1 MMKRAGGFF
10 ILGMLI
16 CGGVTPAAAGTIAI
30 VGGMVFDGTGA
41 AARRGTILIQ
51 DDRITAVGRDVT
63 VPADARV
70 IDVHGM
76 AVTPGLYDLHTHW
89 GLEGTPADVPS
100 IAHAYL
106 VSGVTTVNDF
116 NEETEAFAPLRTWL
130 VRMPAP
136 HVNFAARIS
145 TPGGHGADWS
155 DQDTTR
161 WASTAASGKAAI
173 DSVVAY
179 HPDLIKIFTDGW
191 RYGRMPDDTSMN
203 EQTLA
208 AAVAQAHAD
217 HLKVMTHTVTVE
229 RGLLAAR
236 AKVDSLAHSMQDRV
250 LTSADIATIRA
261 SGMGDIATLAV
272 YDPDKWRRVPE
283 HKVAPNTRLFDNAL
297 KNVRKLYKAG
307 VPIGVGTDAGMPA
320 TPHGESTL
328 HELELLV
335 RAGLTPAQALVAA
348 TRVSATLQGQ
358 QTDRGTIAPG
368 MRADITVFD
377 GRPWKHIADIHH
389 VAMTM
394 VDGRPLIGL
403 GALPDQASG
412 TGWPAPVPAGRLI
425 DDFERA
431 DGRSSLN
438 TLRRDTMDW
447 GQDRTEEVS
456 GTMTRETG
464 RGKILFMAARMAD
477 KKDAYAGVAVP
488 LSTGSVLPVDVTAY
502 KGITL
507 EIRGAA
513 CPSRL
518 TVTGTV
524 GATWSAPVNMTQGWQ
539 TIHVPF
545 SALQVVDPKVGR
557 AWNGRDVTEV
567 EIGQSCPAEHKSWLQ
582 ADNLAFYSGGT
593 SH

>member
-1 MMKRAGGFF
+1 M
-10 ILGMLI
+10 
-16 CGGVTPAAAGTIAI
+16 

-41 AARRGTILIQ
+41 VPRRVTVVI
-51 DDRITAVGRDVT
+51 DNDRITAVGRDVA

-116 NEETEAFAPLRTWL
+116 NEETEAFAPLRAWL
-130 VRMPAP
+130 AQMPAP

-179 HPDLIKIFTDGW
+179 HPDLIKIFSDGW

-208 AAVAQAHAD
+208 AAVVEAHAD

-250 LTSADIATIRA
+250 LTSAEIATIRA
-261 SGMGDIATLAV
+261 SGMGDVATLAV
-272 YDPDKWRRVPE
+272 YDPDKWRRVPG
-283 HKVAPNTRLFDNAL
+283 HKAAPNTRLFDNAL
-297 KNVRKLYKAG
+297 KNVRKLYRAG

-335 RAGLTPAQALVAA
+335 RAGLTPAQALLAA
-348 TRVSATLQGQ
+348 TRISATLEGQ
-358 QTDRGTIAPG
+358 QADRGTIAPG
-368 MRADITVFD
+368 MRADITVFN

-394 VDGRPLIGL
+394 VDGRPLFGL
-403 GALPDQASG
+403 GAPAQASG
-412 TGWPAPVPAGRLI
+412 TGWPTAVPAARLI

-456 GTMTRETG
+456 GTMPSETG
-464 RGKILFMAARMAD
+464 KGKILFIAARMAD

-488 LSTGSVLPVDVTAY
+488 LSPGSVLPVDVTAY
-502 KGITL
+502 KGVTL
-507 EIRGAA
+507 AIRGAP
-513 CPSRL
+513 CPTRL

-524 GATWSAPVNMTQGWQ
+524 GATWSTPVNITRGWQ
-539 TIHVPF
+539 TINVPF
-545 SALQVVDPKVGR
+545 TALHVVDPKTGR
-557 AWNGRDVTEV
+557 LWTGRDVTEV
-567 EIGQSCPAEHKSWLQ
+567 EIGQGCPAEHKSWLQ
-582 ADNLAFYSGGT
+582 ADNLAFYTRGGNR
-593 SH
+593 

>member
-1 MMKRAGGFF
+1 MKRAGGLF

-16 CGGVTPAAAGTIAI
+16 CGTGPSAAAETVAI

-41 AARRGTILIQ
+41 APHRATVVI
-51 DDRITAVGRDVT
+51 DNDRITAVGRDVA

-116 NEETEAFAPLRTWL
+116 NEETEAFAPLRAWL
-130 VRMPAP
+130 AQMPAP

-179 HPDLIKIFTDGW
+179 HPDLIKIFSDGW

-208 AAVAQAHAD
+208 AAVVEAHAD
-217 HLKVMTHTVTVE
+217 HLKVMTHTVTVD

-250 LTSADIATIRA
+250 LTSAEIATIRA
-261 SGMGDIATLAV
+261 SGMGDVATLAV
-272 YDPDKWRRVPE
+272 YDPDKWRRVPG
-283 HKVAPNTRLFDNAL
+283 HKAAPNTRLFDNAL
-297 KNVRKLYKAG
+297 KNVRKLYRAG

-335 RAGLTPAQALVAA
+335 RAGLTPAQALLAA
-348 TRVSATLQGQ
+348 TRISATLEGQ
-358 QTDRGTIAPG
+358 QADRGTIAPG
-368 MRADITVFD
+368 MRADITVFN

-394 VDGRPLIGL
+394 VDGRPLFGL
-403 GALPDQASG
+403 GAPAQASG
-412 TGWPAPVPAGRLI
+412 TGWSTAVPAARLI

-456 GTMTRETG
+456 GTMPSETG
-464 RGKILFMAARMAD
+464 KGKILFIAARMAD

-488 LSTGSVLPVDVTAY
+488 LSPGSVLPVDVTAY
-502 KGITL
+502 KGVTL
-507 EIRGAA
+507 AIRGAP
-513 CPSRL
+513 CPTRL

-524 GATWSAPVNMTQGWQ
+524 GATWSTPVNITRGWQ
-539 TIHVPF
+539 TINVPF
-545 SALQVVDPKVGR
+545 TALRVVDPKTGR
-557 AWNGRDVTEV
+557 PWTGRDVTEV
-567 EIGQSCPAEHKSWLQ
+567 EIGQGCPAEHKSWLQ
-582 ADNLAFYSGGT
+582 ADNLAFYTRGGNR
-593 SH
+593 

>member
-1 MMKRAGGFF
+1 MKRAGGFF